1 MVKMKSFSFV
11 IQLIDEINIKKAA
24 LPELVLYYVGKIT
37 NAVKGGAIL
46 MLMLCE
52 SILRDNLR
60 QSIKGY
66 FCKV

>member
-1 MVKMKSFSFV
+1 MIKMKSFSFV

-24 LPELVLYYVGKIT
+24 LPELVLYYVGIT

>member
-1 MVKMKSFSFV
+1 MVKMKIFSFV

-24 LPELVLYYVGKIT
+24 LPELVLYYVGIT

-52 SILRDNLR
+52 SILKDNLR

>member
-24 LPELVLYYVGKIT
+24 LPELVLYYVGIT

-52 SILRDNLR
+52 SILRGNLR